1 MSEKENSEFL
11 KPRISRETRNRILRR
26 TETFLR
32 KLLVSLGINAKA
44 ENLSISEDWDHC
56 NFKAYFSARDMSAV
70 HGIAKSIGWHG
81 KHFHVSDAFSHEC
94 DIVIFGEARYKDG
107 DDIAWIV

>member
-11 KPRISRETRNRILRR
+11 KPRISQETRKRIERR

-32 KLLVSLGINAKA
+32 NLMTSLGIDARIESLA
-44 ENLSISEDWDHC
+44 TSEDWDHC
-56 NFKAYFSARDMSAV
+56 NFKAYFSARDESAI
-70 HGIAKSIGWHG
+70 HEIGKAFGWHG
-81 KHFHVSDAFSHEC
+81 KHFHVSDAWSYEGG
-94 DIVIFGEARYKDG
+94 IAIFGEARYKDG

>member
-11 KPRISRETRNRILRR
+11 KPRISQETRKKIARR

-56 NFKAYFSARDMSAV
+56 NFKAYFSARDESTV
-70 HGIAKSIGWHG
+70 HEVYKAIGWHG
-81 KHFHVSDAFSHEC
+81 KHFHVSDAWSYEGG
-94 DIVIFGEARYKDG
+94 IAVFGEARYKDG